1 MHSVLMYPFNSHARK
16 QTAQA
21 TISEEWSCSYIHG
34 AIANAE
40 SICYESTQP
49 QDTAPSIIYLGTKES
64 EADREDAE
72 DLEQESLATQPDE
85 VRVEVEDG
93 FPSHGFISE
102 VCDRDILGTLL
113 AFVMRIMYS

>member
-1 MHSVLMYPFNSHARK
+1 MYPFNSHARE

-21 TISEEWSCSYIHG
+21 TTLEEWSCSYIHG

-49 QDTAPSIIYLGTKES
+49 QDTAPNIMYHGTEES
-64 EADREDAE
+64 EADGEDAE

-85 VRVEVEDG
+85 ARVEVEDDQIVD
-93 FPSHGFISE
+93 FHLE
-102 VCDRDILGTLL
+102 QKRL
-113 AFVMRIMYS
+113 AAGAKRKRKPI